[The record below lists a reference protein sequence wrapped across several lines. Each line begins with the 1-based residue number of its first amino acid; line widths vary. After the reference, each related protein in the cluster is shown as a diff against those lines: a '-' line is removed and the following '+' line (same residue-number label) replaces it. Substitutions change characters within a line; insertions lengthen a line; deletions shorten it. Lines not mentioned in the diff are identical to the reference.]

1 MKKIFKT
8 ASIFPLRE
16 RSGRKF
22 LVSLLILPL
31 VFGLTS
37 AGLAAETK
45 LLFATGG
52 ISGTFYPLGG
62 AIAQVW
68 NQKIPGLNVTV
79 QATGGSVENARLLGS
94 KGAELGLCM
103 NDIAYYAQ
111 SGQEVFKAKNEKYT
125 NFSALGN
132 IYPDVVQ
139 IFARR
144 DGPIQSIADFKDKK
158 ISVGPPGS
166 GTEIS
171 ARQVLGIYGLDFKVK
186 KDFKAQYLS
195 FAESADHF
203 RDKLI
208 DGGYFVVAVPNSA
221 LQDINLMH
229 PIRFLEIDD
238 QYFKKVI
245 QAYPLYA
252 RFEIPANSYQGL
264 SNPVKTIAVYSAV
277 MVRNDLPAD
286 LVYQMTKTLFEERA
300 VIAQGHAAGKFIKPE
315 TFTAG
320 IAVPFH
326 PGAQKYL
333 KEKGLLK

>member
-1 MKKIFKT
+1 MKKIFRI
-8 ASIFPLRE
+8 AGAFPV
-16 RSGRKF
+16 F
-22 LVSLLILPL
+22 LLMLLL
-31 VFGLTS
+31 VFGFTS
-37 AGLAAETK
+37 AGLAAEAK

-52 ISGTFYPLGG
+52 IAGTFYPLGG

-79 QATGGSVENARLLGS
+79 QATGGSVENARLLGT
-94 KGAELGLCM
+94 KGAELALCM
-103 NDIAYYAQ
+103 NDIAFYAQ
-111 SGQEVFKAKNEKYT
+111 NGQEVFKAKNEKYT

-139 IFARR
+139 IFARK
-144 DGPIQSIADFKDKK
+144 DGPIQSIPDFKDKK

-171 ARQVLGIYGLDFKVK
+171 ARQVLGIYGLDFKGK

-238 QYFKKVI
+238 QYFKKVT

>member
-1 MKKIFKT
+1 MKRHVQAVRKG
-8 ASIFPLRE
+8 SIPVF
-16 RSGRKF
+16 
-22 LVSLLILPL
+22 LLILCL
-31 VFGLTS
+31 ALAFGME
-37 AGLAAETK
+37 ALAKDTK

-52 ISGTFYPLGG
+52 VAGTFYPLGG
-62 AIAQVW
+62 AISQVL
-68 NQKIPGLNVTV
+68 NQKVPGLNVTV
-79 QATGGSVENARLLGS
+79 QATGGSVENARLLGT
-94 KGAELGLCM
+94 KGAEVALCM

-111 SGQEVFKAKNEKYT
+111 NGLEVFKAKKEKYT
-125 NFSALGN
+125 NFSAIGN

-139 IFARR
+139 IFARK
-144 DGPIQSIADFKDKK
+144 DGPIKTISDFKDKK

-171 ARQVLGIYGLDFKVK
+171 ARQVLGVYGLDFKTR
-186 KDFKAQYLS
+186 KDFKPSYLS

-238 QYFKKVI
+238 ASFKKITQV
-245 QAYPLYA
+245 YPLYA

-264 SNPVKTIAVYSAV
+264 TSPIKTIAVYSAL
-277 MVRNDLPAD
+277 MVSNELPAD
-286 LVYQMTKTLFEERA
+286 LVYQMTKVILEERA
-300 VIAQGHAAGKFIKPE
+300 QIAQGHSAGKFITPE
-315 TFTAG
+315 SFTAG

>member
-1 MKKIFKT
+1 MK
-8 ASIFPLRE
+8 RE
-16 RSGRKF
+16 SRFSGRGKMTVF
-22 LVSLLILPL
+22 LLILGMVL
-31 VFGLTS
+31 G
-37 AGLAAETK
+37 AATGGWAQQTK

-52 ISGTFYPLGG
+52 VAGTFYPLGG
-62 AIAQVW
+62 AIAQVL
-68 NQKIPGLNVTV
+68 NKNIPNLNITV

-111 SGQEVFKAKNEKYT
+111 NGLEVFKAKNEKYT
-125 NFSALGN
+125 NFSAIGN

-139 IFARR
+139 IFARK

-186 KDFKAQYLS
+186 KDFRAQYLS

-203 RDKLI
+203 RDRLI

-238 QYFKKVI
+238 QYFKKII

-252 RFEIPANSYQGL
+252 RFEIAANSYQGQ
-264 SNPVKTIAVYSAV
+264 SAPVKTIAVYSALV
-277 MVRNDLPAD
+277 VSNDLPVD
-286 LVYQMTKTLFEERA
+286 LVYQMTKALLEERA
-300 VIAQGHAAGKFIKPE
+300 VIAQGHSAGKFIKPE

-320 IAVPFH
+320 IAIPFH